1 MDSIITKNYSL
12 HFNNIGYKK
21 LNSLLDKKN
30 FSKIIV
36 LTDSN
41 TKLLCLEKFYSKINN
56 KKSKNILNI
65 SFNYGEKN
73 KNLSTCEDLWT
84 SLSFHGVDR
93 SSLIINL
100 GGGVVTDLG
109 GFIASTFIRGIQ
121 FINVPTTLLSMVDAS
136 IGGKTGIDLNNI
148 KNQIGV
154 INNPSM
160 VIVDS
165 DFLETLPLEEL
176 KSGFSE
182 MIKHSLIT
190 GFKFWKSIKLID
202 INSFLVGNCFYNS
215 ILIKSK
221 IVDND
226 PFEKGKRKILN
237 YGHTAGHAIE
247 TYCLNTKSRKDLTH
261 GHSIAL
267 GMIVEGYL
275 STIILNFDK
284 QVNAEINRFILRN
297 FDKLIFSDLEIE
309 RIIKLMK
316 FDKKNKD
323 GQIKFVLLKEI
334 GKPVYDQSIDLKTIK
349 KSFKFLNEFS

>member
-1 MDSIITKNYSL
+1 MDSIITNSYPL
-12 HFNNIGYKK
+12 HFNKSAYKK
-21 LNSLLDKKN
+21 LNNFVKENN

-36 LTDSN
+36 ITDSN
-41 TKLLCLEKFYSKINN
+41 TTLLCLEKFYSKFD
-56 KKSKNILNI
+56 KTSETYNI
-65 SFNYGEKN
+65 SFRPGEKN
-73 KNLSTCEDLWT
+73 KNLSTCKDLWT
-84 SLSFHGVDR
+84 NISELGLDR
-93 SSLIINL
+93 NSLIINL

-109 GFIASTFIRGIQ
+109 GFVASTFMRGIK

-136 IGGKTGIDLNNI
+136 LGGKTGIDLNNI

-154 INNPSM
+154 ISNPFM

-165 DFLETLPLEEL
+165 DFLDTLTLPEL

-190 GFKFWKSIKLID
+190 GKKYWESIKLID
-202 INSFLVGNCFYNS
+202 INSFYPGNCFYNS

-221 IVDND
+221 IVDKD
-226 PFEKGKRKILN
+226 PYEKGLRKILN

-247 TYCLNTKSRKDLTH
+247 TFCLNSKTREDLTH

-267 GMIVEGYL
+267 GMIIEGYL

-284 QVNAEINRFILRN
+284 QLNKEINRFILRN
-297 FDKLIFSDLEIE
+297 FDKLIFSDQEIE
-309 RIIKLMK
+309 KIIKLMK

-349 KSFKFLNEFS
+349 ESFKFLNEFS

>member
-1 MDSIITKNYSL
+1 MDSIITNSYPL
-12 HFNNIGYKK
+12 HFNNTAYEK
-21 LNSLLDKKN
+21 LNTFVKENN
-30 FSKIIV
+30 FSKIIII
-36 LTDSN
+36 TDSN
-41 TKLLCLEKFYSKINN
+41 TTLLCLEKFYSKFD
-56 KKSKNILNI
+56 KTSETFNI
-65 SFNYGEKN
+65 SFSSGEKN
-73 KNLSTCEDLWT
+73 KNLSTCENIWT
-84 SLSFHGVDR
+84 NISELGLDR
-93 SSLIINL
+93 NSLIINL

-109 GFIASTFIRGIQ
+109 GFVASTFMRGIQ

-160 VIVDS
+160 IIVDS

-190 GFKFWKSIKLID
+190 GTRYWESIKLTN
-202 INSFLVGNCFYNS
+202 INTFYPGNCFYNS

-221 IVDND
+221 IVDKD
-226 PFEKGKRKILN
+226 PNEKGLRKILN
-237 YGHTAGHAIE
+237 YGHTVGHAIE
-247 TYCLNTKSRKDLTH
+247 TFCLNSKSHEDLTH

-267 GMIVEGYL
+267 GMIIENYL
-275 STIILNFDK
+275 STIVLNFDK

-297 FDKLIFSDLEIE
+297 FDKLIYSDLEIE
-309 RIIKLMK
+309 KIIKLMK

-323 GQIKFVLLKEI
+323 GQINFVLLKKI

-349 KSFKFLNEFS
+349 DSFKFLNELS